1 MARPTK
7 SVAMR
12 SGHISKEEREVK
24 LNNEKLLRG
33 NGDNIKPLSF
43 LTKAQ
48 KDIFKNIV
56 QHLEESGLLGNI
68 DVYVLSQ
75 AAITINR
82 IHDCERNIN
91 ETGIFDYEGQANP
104 AIKVKESYMRE
115 FFKLCSELS
124 LSPQARAKIASINF
138 EADTKKTDPLLTILK
153 GGIE

>member
-33 NGDNIKPLSF
+33 NSDNIKPLSF

-138 EADTKKTDPLLTILK
+138 EADAKKADPLLTILK

>member
-7 SVAMR
+7 SIAMR
-12 SGHISKEEREVK
+12 SGHVSREEREVK

-33 NGDNIKPLSF
+33 NSDNIKPLSF

-138 EADTKKTDPLLTILK
+138 EADAKKTDPLLTILK

>member
-1 MARPTK
+1 
-7 SVAMR
+7 MR
-12 SGHISKEEREVK
+12 NGHISKEEREAK

-33 NGDNIKPLSF
+33 NNDNIKPLPF
-43 LTKAQ
+43 LTKEQ

-124 LSPQARAKIASINF
+124 LSPQARAKIANINF
-138 EADTKKTDPLLTILK
+138 EADTKKADPLLTILR
-153 GGIE
+153 GGNE

>member
-7 SVAMR
+7 SISMR
-12 SGHISKEEREVK
+12 SGHISKEEVEAK
-24 LNNEKLLRG
+24 LNCEKALRG
-33 NGDNIKPLSF
+33 NDDNIKPLSF
-43 LTKAQ
+43 LSKSQ
-48 KDIFKNIV
+48 KSIFKNIV
-56 QHLEESGLLGNI
+56 QHLAESGLLGNI

-75 AAITINR
+75 AAITIDR

-124 LSPQARAKIASINF
+124 LSPQARAKIASINYD
-138 EADTKKTDPLLTILK
+138 ADAKKADPLLAILR
-153 GGIE
+153 GDND

>member
-33 NGDNIKPLSF
+33 NSDNIKPLSF

-75 AAITINR
+75 AAITIDR

-138 EADTKKTDPLLTILK
+138 EADAKKTDPLLTILK

>member
-33 NGDNIKPLSF
+33 NSDNIKPLSF

-138 EADTKKTDPLLTILK
+138 EADTKKADPLLTILK

>member
-12 SGHISKEEREVK
+12 SGHISKEERDVK

-33 NGDNIKPLSF
+33 NSDNIKPLSF

-75 AAITINR
+75 AAITIDR

>member
-33 NGDNIKPLSF
+33 NSDNIKPLSF

-138 EADTKKTDPLLTILK
+138 EADAKKTDPLLTILK

>member
-7 SVAMR
+7 SISMR
-12 SGHISKEEREVK
+12 SGHISKDEVAAK
-24 LNNEKLLRG
+24 LNCERTLRG
-33 NGDNIKPLSF
+33 DADNIKPLSF
-43 LTKAQ
+43 LSKSQ
-48 KDIFKNIV
+48 KNIFNNIV

-75 AAITINR
+75 AAITIDR
-82 IHDCERNIN
+82 IHDCEKNIN

-124 LSPQARAKIASINF
+124 LSPQARAKIASINYD
-138 EADTKKTDPLLTILK
+138 ADAKKKDPLLAILQ
-153 GGIE
+153 GGND

>member
-33 NGDNIKPLSF
+33 NSDNIKPLSF